1 MLARAP
7 RQEPEEEA
15 EEEAAAA
22 ASAVEGGGRWVTA
35 RVLGIRTTRSQSVEY
50 KVSLDGYDSE
60 NDEWMEGDDERL
72 QPYQAA
78 TDAKASQK
86 QWAQEKD
93 EARRLNE
100 RRRHEAGALHTSA
113 IGE

>member
-7 RQEPEEEA
+7 PQEEEEA
-15 EEEAAAA
+15 EATAAAA
-22 ASAVEGGGRWVTA
+22 AAAAEGAGRWVTA
-35 RVLGIRTTRSQSVEY
+35 RVLGIRTTRSQGIEY

>member
-1 MLARAP
+1 
-7 RQEPEEEA
+7 
-15 EEEAAAA
+15 
-22 ASAVEGGGRWVTA
+22 
-35 RVLGIRTTRSQSVEY
+35 
-50 KVSLDGYDSE
+50 
-60 NDEWMEGDDERL
+60 MEGDDERL

>member
-7 RQEPEEEA
+7 PQEPEEEEA
-15 EEEAAAA
+15 EATAAAA
-22 ASAVEGGGRWVTA
+22 AAVEGAGRWVTA
-35 RVLGIRTTRSQSVEY
+35 RVLGIRTTRSQGIEY